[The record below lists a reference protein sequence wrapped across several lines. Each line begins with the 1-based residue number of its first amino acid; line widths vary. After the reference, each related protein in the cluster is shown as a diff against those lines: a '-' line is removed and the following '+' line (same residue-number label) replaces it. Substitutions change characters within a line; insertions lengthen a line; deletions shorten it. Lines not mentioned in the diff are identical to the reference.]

1 MGFNETLGPLVLL
14 FVIVLVPWFFVI
26 IIEALIR
33 PYGTPINDR
42 DRKEL
47 IRRRKRDLK

>member
-1 MGFNETLGPLVLL
+1 MGFYETLGPLLLL
-14 FVIVLVPWFFVI
+14 FAIVLVPWFFLI

-33 PYGTPINDR
+33 PYDVPINDK